1 MGRPQL
7 DMDTQAAMANSG
19 VERRSAPRSQSVIT
33 LNQQIEEVER
43 ELAMRRQVYPNL
55 KGSKAQKDYQM
66 LRMEAVHKTLR
77 WLRENEA
84 LIKGML
90 SKIAEEEA
98 EAREAGE

>member
-1 MGRPQL
+1 
-7 DMDTQAAMANSG
+7 
-19 VERRSAPRSQSVIT
+19 VIT

-43 ELAMRRQVYPNL
+43 ELVMRRKVYPTI
-55 KGSKAQKDYQM
+55 KGSQAQKDYQM

-77 WLRENEA
+77 WLKENEA

-98 EAREAGE
+98 ERREAGE